1 MKMEQIGGWREMLM
15 MMKLWIDDIRPA
27 PDGFIWCKSVNQ
39 AKAAITAYEHQ
50 YSCDNILIDL
60 DNDAAD
66 YFKILDW
73 LEEKNI
79 VDTGYFF
86 KIHSKNPVGIMKME
100 DIIRHNGW
108 RLVL

>member
-1 MKMEQIGGWREMLM
+1 M

-60 DNDAAD
+60 DDDAD
-66 YFKILDW
+66 GYFKILDW

-79 VDTGYFF
+79 IDTGYFF

>member
-1 MKMEQIGGWREMLM
+1 

-86 KIHSKNPVGIMKME
+86 KIHSKNPIGIMKME

>member
-1 MKMEQIGGWREMLM
+1 M

-39 AKAAITAYEHQ
+39 AKTAITAYEHQ

-86 KIHSKNPVGIMKME
+86 KIHSKNPVGIMKMK
-100 DIIRHNGW
+100 DIIHHNGW

>member
-1 MKMEQIGGWREMLM
+1 M

-27 PDGFIWCKSVNQ
+27 PDGFIWCKSINQ
-39 AKAAITAYEHQ
+39 TKAAITAYEHQ

-86 KIHSKNPVGIMKME
+86 KIHSKNPIGIMKME
-100 DIIRHNGW
+100 DTIRHNGW

>member
-1 MKMEQIGGWREMLM
+1 M

-27 PDGFIWCKSVNQ
+27 PDGFIWCKSINQ

-73 LEEKNI
+73 LKEKNI

>member
-1 MKMEQIGGWREMLM
+1 M
-15 MMKLWIDDIRPA
+15 MMKLWIDNIRPA

-60 DNDAAD
+60 DNDADD
-66 YFKILDW
+66 YFEILEW

-86 KIHSKNPVGIMKME
+86 KIHSQNPIGIIKME
-100 DIIRHNGW
+100 DIIRHNHW

>member
-1 MKMEQIGGWREMLM
+1 M

-60 DNDAAD
+60 DNDAVD
-66 YFKILDW
+66 YCKILDW
-73 LEEKNI
+73 LVEKNI

-86 KIHSKNPVGIMKME
+86 KIHSQNPVGIMRMK
-100 DIIRHNGW
+100 DIIRHNGC

>member
-1 MKMEQIGGWREMLM
+1 M
-15 MMKLWIDDIRPA
+15 MMKLWIDDIRPV

-60 DNDAAD
+60 DNDAID
-66 YFKILDW
+66 YLKILDW

>member
-1 MKMEQIGGWREMLM
+1 M
-15 MMKLWIDDIRPA
+15 MMKLWVDDIRPA

-60 DNDAAD
+60 DNDGDD

-73 LEEKNI
+73 LEGKNI

-86 KIHSKNPVGIMKME
+86 KIHSQNPVGVMRMK
-100 DIIRHNGW
+100 DIIQHNGW

>member
-1 MKMEQIGGWREMLM
+1 M
-15 MMKLWIDDIRPA
+15 MIKLWIDDIRPA
-27 PDGFIWCKSVNQ
+27 PNGFIWCKSVNQ

-86 KIHSKNPVGIMKME
+86 KIHSQNPIGVMRMK
-100 DIIRHNGW
+100 DIIQHNGW

>member
-1 MKMEQIGGWREMLM
+1 M

-60 DNDAAD
+60 DNDAD
-66 YFKILDW
+66 NYFRILDW
-73 LEEKNI
+73 LKEKNI

>member
-1 MKMEQIGGWREMLM
+1 
-15 MMKLWIDDIRPA
+15 MMKLWIDDIKPA

-39 AKAAITAYEHQ
+39 AKVAITAYEHQ

-60 DNDAAD
+60 DNDAD
-66 YFKILDW
+66 GYFEILEW

-86 KIHSKNPVGIMKME
+86 KIHSKNPVGIMKMK

>member
-1 MKMEQIGGWREMLM
+1 M

-60 DNDAAD
+60 DHDAGDYFNDGGD

-86 KIHSKNPVGIMKME
+86 KIHSKNPVGIMKMK
-100 DIIRHNGW
+100 DIIHHNSW

>member
-1 MKMEQIGGWREMLM
+1 M

-86 KIHSKNPVGIMKME
+86 KIHSKNPVGVMRMK
-100 DIIRHNGW
+100 DIIQHNGW

>member
-1 MKMEQIGGWREMLM
+1 M

-60 DNDAAD
+60 DNDAID
-66 YFKILDW
+66 YLKILDW
-73 LEEKNI
+73 LEEKSI

-86 KIHSKNPVGIMKME
+86 KIHSKNPVGIMKMK
-100 DIIRHNGW
+100 DIIRYNGW

>member
-1 MKMEQIGGWREMLM
+1 M

-60 DNDAAD
+60 DDDAD
-66 YFKILDW
+66 GYFKILDW

>member
-1 MKMEQIGGWREMLM
+1 M

-27 PDGFIWCKSVNQ
+27 PDGFIWCKSINQ

-86 KIHSKNPVGIMKME
+86 KIHSKNPVGIIKME

>member
-1 MKMEQIGGWREMLM
+1 M
-15 MMKLWIDDIRPA
+15 MMKLWVDDIRPA

-60 DNDAAD
+60 DKDDDD

>member
-1 MKMEQIGGWREMLM
+1 M

-39 AKAAITAYEHQ
+39 AKSAITAYEHQ

>member
-1 MKMEQIGGWREMLM
+1 M

-60 DNDAAD
+60 DNNAAD

-108 RLVL
+108 RMVL

>member
-1 MKMEQIGGWREMLM
+1 M

>member
-1 MKMEQIGGWREMLM
+1 M

-100 DIIRHNGW
+100 DIIHHNGW

>member
-1 MKMEQIGGWREMLM
+1 M

-39 AKAAITAYEHQ
+39 AKAVINAYEHQ

-60 DNDAAD
+60 DHDV
-66 YFKILDW
+66 KILDW

-86 KIHSKNPVGIMKME
+86 KIHSKNPVGITKME
-100 DIIRHNGW
+100 NIIHHNGW

>member
-1 MKMEQIGGWREMLM
+1 M

-27 PDGFIWCKSVNQ
+27 PDGFIWCKSINQ

-100 DIIRHNGW
+100 DIIRHNSW

>member
-1 MKMEQIGGWREMLM
+1 M
-15 MMKLWIDDIRPA
+15 MMKLWIDNIRPA

-100 DIIRHNGW
+100 GIIRHNSW

>member
-1 MKMEQIGGWREMLM
+1 M

-27 PDGFIWCKSVNQ
+27 
-39 AKAAITAYEHQ
+39 KAAITTYEHQ

-60 DNDAAD
+60 DNNGDD
-66 YFKILDW
+66 YFKILNW
-73 LEEKNI
+73 LEEKSI

-86 KIHSKNPVGIMKME
+86 KIHSQNPVGIMKME
-100 DIIRHNGW
+100 DIIHHNGW

>member
-1 MKMEQIGGWREMLM
+1 M
-15 MMKLWIDDIRPA
+15 MMKLWVDDIRPA

-60 DNDAAD
+60 DNDGDD
-66 YFKILDW
+66 YFKILNW
-73 LEEKNI
+73 LEEKSI

-86 KIHSKNPVGIMKME
+86 KIHSQNPVRIMKME
-100 DIIRHNGW
+100 DIIHHNGW

>member
-1 MKMEQIGGWREMLM
+1 M
-15 MMKLWIDDIRPA
+15 MMKLWIYDIRPA
-27 PDGFIWCKSVNQ
+27 SDGFIWCKSVNQ

>member
-1 MKMEQIGGWREMLM
+1 

-27 PDGFIWCKSVNQ
+27 PDGFIWCKSINQ

>member
-1 MKMEQIGGWREMLM
+1 M

-27 PDGFIWCKSVNQ
+27 PNGFIWCKSVNQ
-39 AKAAITAYEHQ
+39 AKTAITAYEHQ

-100 DIIRHNGW
+100 DIIRNNGW

>member
-1 MKMEQIGGWREMLM
+1 M

-50 YSCDNILIDL
+50 YSSDNILIDL

-66 YFKILDW
+66 YLKILDW

>member
-1 MKMEQIGGWREMLM
+1 M

-60 DNDAAD
+60 DNDGED
-66 YFKILDW
+66 YCKIFYW

-86 KIHSKNPVGIMKME
+86 KIHSKNPIEIMKME
-100 DIIRHNGW
+100 DIIRNNGW

>member
-1 MKMEQIGGWREMLM
+1 M

-73 LEEKNI
+73 LEEKSI

-100 DIIRHNGW
+100 DIIRYNGW

>member
-1 MKMEQIGGWREMLM
+1 M

-100 DIIRHNGW
+100 DIIRHNNW

>member
-1 MKMEQIGGWREMLM
+1 MI
-15 MMKLWIDDIRPA
+15 MKLWIDDIRPA

-60 DNDAAD
+60 DNDAYN
-66 YFKILDW
+66 YFEILEW

-86 KIHSKNPVGIMKME
+86 KIHSQNSVGVMRME
-100 DIIRHNGW
+100 DIIRHNDW

>member
-1 MKMEQIGGWREMLM
+1 M

-60 DNDAAD
+60 DHDAAD

-86 KIHSKNPVGIMKME
+86 KIHSQNLVGITKMK
-100 DIIRHNGW
+100 DIIQHNGW

>member
-1 MKMEQIGGWREMLM
+1 M

-39 AKAAITAYEHQ
+39 AKAAIIAYEHQ

-86 KIHSKNPVGIMKME
+86 KIHSKNPVGIMRMK

>member
-1 MKMEQIGGWREMLM
+1 M

-60 DNDAAD
+60 DNDAVD
-66 YFKILDW
+66 YCKIFDW

-100 DIIRHNGW
+100 DIIHHNGW

>member
-1 MKMEQIGGWREMLM
+1 M

-50 YSCDNILIDL
+50 YSCDNILINL
-60 DNDAAD
+60 DYDGDD
-66 YFKILDW
+66 YFEILEW

-86 KIHSKNPVGIMKME
+86 KIHSKNPVGIIKME

>member
-1 MKMEQIGGWREMLM
+1 M
-15 MMKLWIDDIRPA
+15 MMKLWIDDVRPA

-86 KIHSKNPVGIMKME
+86 KIHSKNPVGVMKME